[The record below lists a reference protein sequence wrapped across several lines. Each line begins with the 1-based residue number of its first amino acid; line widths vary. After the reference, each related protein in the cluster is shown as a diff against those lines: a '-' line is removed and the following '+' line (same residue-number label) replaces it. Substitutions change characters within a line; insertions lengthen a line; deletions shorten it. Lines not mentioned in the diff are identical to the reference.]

1 MGLAI
6 FIACAKLATAEEPVA
21 EHASPSFFHD
31 VIPALSKQGCSS
43 GACHGSPNGKNGFR
57 LSLRGYDPLAD
68 VNAIVKEEFGRR
80 VDQLSPENSLLLRKP
95 MMQVAHSG
103 GKQLHSTDD
112 AYPILRN
119 WIANGCPIVE
129 PKVACT
135 GIRFGPTDELLLS
148 PSKPEQ
154 QVTVWAMF
162 ADGSQKDVSKLAV
175 YSSSDV
181 GVTKVSQ
188 DGLVTGVGRG
198 QAGVSAR
205 YLEHWN
211 TLIVT
216 FAPSESA
223 KQATEPQSFNEIDDL
238 VVAQLDKLQLS
249 YSKLCTDEQ
258 FVRRVYL
265 DVIGILPTIS
275 EVKSFIQDSDV
286 HKRAKL
292 IDALL
297 ERPEYARF
305 WALKWG
311 DLLRINKQ
319 LVSAAGVHKYNRWLI
334 KAFEENMPYDQF
346 VKELLLAQGS
356 TFENPPA
363 NYYRTANTL
372 NDATETTAQVFMGV
386 RLECC
391 KCHNHPFEKWSQDNY
406 YGFAAFF
413 SRLKSKPSRRVDEM
427 VIWLA
432 DEGEVIQPRTQQ
444 EMRPWLPGNASTE
457 NATLEEG
464 LSGDRRVALVNW
476 LTRPDNEFLAAVEVN
491 RIWSHVMG
499 RGMVD
504 PVDDFRDSNPPS
516 NPKLLSALASD
527 FRNYGFDRKR
537 TLRKIL
543 NSRTYQ
549 TSSDA
554 TANNKDDDKYFSH
567 YRSRLMTAEQ
577 LLDAIGT
584 FTELP
589 ELLSGLPVGTRAT
602 QLPSPDVNVEFLEV
616 FGQPKRD
623 TVCQCERTTEVT
635 LPQALQIANGK
646 LVQEKLTSSNGR
658 LHRLLQSSLTR
669 DEIVEELFLAAYARL
684 PNEIEIQSVESYFT
698 KRNDRESALQ
708 DLAWALINSN
718 EFLMQR

>member
-1 MGLAI
+1 M
-6 FIACAKLATAEEPVA
+6 AEDRQVPQ
-21 EHASPSFFHD
+21 ASPSFFHD

-57 LSLRGYDPLAD
+57 LSLRGYDPKSD
-68 VNAIVKEEFGRR
+68 VNSIVKEELGRR
-80 VDQLSPENSLLLRKP
+80 VDLLSPENSLLLRKP

-103 GKQLHSTDD
+103 GKQLRSTDD
-112 AYPILRN
+112 TYRILRN
-119 WIANGCPIVE
+119 WIADGCQVVE
-129 PKVACT
+129 PAVACT
-135 GIRFGPTDELLLS
+135 GISFGPSDELLLS
-148 PSKPEQ
+148 PNSHEQ
-154 QVTVWAMF
+154 QLKVWAVF
-162 ADGSQKDVSKLAV
+162 ADGTQKDVSKLAV
-175 YSSSDV
+175 YSSSDLA
-181 GVTKVSQ
+181 VTTVSQ
-188 DGLVTGVGRG
+188 DGFVTGVGRG

-205 YLEHWN
+205 YLEHWK

-216 FAPSESA
+216 YAPGEIGEHPA
-223 KQATEPQSFNEIDDL
+223 EPQRFNEVDGW
-238 VVAQLDKLQLS
+238 VGSQLEKLQLS
-249 YSKLCTDEQ
+249 FSNLCTDEQ

-275 EVKSFIQDSDV
+275 DV
-286 HKRAKL
+286 QKFTLDNDVRKRVKL
-292 IDALL
+292 IDSLL
-297 ERPEYARF
+297 ERPEYAKF

-334 KAFEENMPYDQF
+334 RAFEENMPYDQF
-346 VKELLLAQGS
+346 VKELLLSQGS

-391 KCHNHPFEKWSQDNY
+391 KCHNHPFERWSQDNY

-413 SRLKSKPSRRVDEM
+413 SRVRSKPSRRVDEQ
-427 VIWLA
+427 VIWLS
-432 DEGEVIQPRTQQ
+432 DEGEVTQPRTQQ
-444 EMRPWLPGNASTE
+444 EMHPWLPGSVDTQE
-457 NATLEEG
+457 VPL
-464 LSGDRRVALVNW
+464 GDRRAALVNW

-499 RGMVD
+499 RGIVD

-516 NPKLLSALASD
+516 NPKLLAALAAD
-527 FRNYGFDRKR
+527 FRDHGFDRKR
-537 TLRKIL
+537 TLRLIL

-549 TSSDA
+549 TTSVG
-554 TANNKDDDKYFSH
+554 TANNQDDDKYFSH

-589 ELLSGLPVGTRAT
+589 EPLGGLPVGTLAT

-616 FGQPKRD
+616 FGQPKRE
-623 TVCQCERTTEVT
+623 TVCQCERSTEVT

-646 LVQEKLTSSNGR
+646 LVQEKLTSSDGR
-658 LHRLLQSSLTR
+658 LHRLLNSNFSQQ
-669 DEIVEELFLAAYARL
+669 EMVAELFLAAYSRQ
-684 PNEIEIQSVESYFT
+684 PNKREIESVESYFI
-698 KRNDRESALQ
+698 KRNNPELALQ